1 MKEMPQISDS
11 EWKVMKILWENSPYT
26 AGEIIENLAENTD
39 WKPTTVKT
47 LLSRL
52 VKKNAIGFQNRNRT
66 YYYYPLVTE
75 DECAKAE
82 SKSFL
87 KKVYGGA
94 LKPMIASFLEIQN
107 LSEEDIEDLKR
118 ILDDKKD

>member
-11 EWKVMKILWENSPYT
+11 EWKVMKILWEKSPHT
-26 AGEIIENLAENTD
+26 AGEIIESLAQSTD
-39 WKPTTVKT
+39 WRPTTVKT
-47 LLSRL
+47 LISRL
-52 VKKNAIGFQNRNRT
+52 VKKNAVGFEKKNRT

-75 DECAKAE
+75 DACAKAE

-94 LKPMIASFLEIQN
+94 LKPMIANFLEIQE
-107 LSEEDIEDLKR
+107 LSEKDIEELKR